1 MDYRQLD
8 RQLGGFSGRLRTAVG
23 LTADEAAKIATFVAA
38 EVRFLESA
46 QRAAVFAASPVPL
59 HSRLEEL
66 SAFQAFMN
74 TASRTRGNGPLTR
87 AQVIV
92 QNYVCFVYLSE
103 ACFFALRK
111 NSKAGSVTERCCK
124 FLTDNPLRAFRNAIA
139 HSNWTYTPD
148 FGGLVFR
155 ARKGSDPNEALSR
168 FEVSQ
173 SELSFWQA
181 LSRGVAYAAYTSI
194 DAAGST

>member
-8 RQLGGFSGRLRTAVG
+8 RQLGAFSGRLRTAVG
-23 LTADEAAKIATFVAA
+23 LTGDEAAKVATLVAA
-38 EVRFLESA
+38 EVRFLEPSE
-46 QRAAVFAASPVPL
+46 RAAVFAASPIPL
-59 HSRLEEL
+59 GNRLEEL
-66 SAFQAFMN
+66 SAFQTFMDM
-74 TASRTRGNGPLTR
+74 ATRVRGDPALTR

-111 NSKAGSVTERCCK
+111 NSKPGSVTRRCCE
-124 FLTDNPLRAFRNAIA
+124 FLTDNPIRAFRNAIA
-139 HSNWTYTPD
+139 HSNWSYAPD
-148 FGGLVFR
+148 FAGLVFW
-155 ARKGSDPNEALSR
+155 ARKGSNPGEMLTR

-173 SELSFWQA
+173 DDLGFWQA

-194 DAAGST
+194 DAAKPA